1 MIIEMKIIDL
11 EQLQYFWNNA
21 KDYVDTKMF
30 IGTYEE
36 YLEAHS
42 AGKIK
47 VGTLVMLTEDEITVT
62 ENNAM
67 IGNGILGK
75 MKLNKI

>member
-1 MIIEMKIIDL
+1 MKIINL
-11 EQLQYFWNNA
+11 EQLQRFWNNT
-21 KDYVDTKMF
+21 KDYVDAKIF

-42 AGKIK
+42 EGKIK
-47 VGTLVMLTEDEITVT
+47 VGTLVILTEDEIVVT
-62 ENNAM
+62 ENNAI

-75 MKLNKI
+75 MKLNNI